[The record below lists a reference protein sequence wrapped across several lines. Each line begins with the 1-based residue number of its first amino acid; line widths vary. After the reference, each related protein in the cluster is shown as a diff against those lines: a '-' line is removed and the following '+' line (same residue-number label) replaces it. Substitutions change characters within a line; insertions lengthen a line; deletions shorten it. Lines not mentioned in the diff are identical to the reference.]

1 MTACY
6 TFYSYKGG
14 SGRTTTLLNTTKH
27 LIEELGASPEKPML
41 LVDADLESA
50 GLTYFF
56 DCQDKF
62 TDMFNG
68 SIHTCKLLNSYDI
81 VLDKRGAET
90 VFGKG
95 GRLKKS
101 LAPIIRVLAPHFKDA
116 NLPALLGDLNL
127 SSIECDILQ
136 KIADVCSSY
145 FENPLSVDEDNLLDL
160 EKYSKAL
167 NSLISA
173 LSQIEKDGALSKEQK
188 IALKEEKITEFL
200 PAYKFADV
208 SHFFG
213 KEYGTVKFLG
223 VDVSYSGEQ
232 LVANTSIAAIKK
244 LIVTCNKNN
253 YCALLFDS
261 GAGVQSSANALH
273 KTSDAIVCC
282 MRPSQQFI
290 SGTRLQ
296 LVTYEQLLIEKQ
308 ELKDGKDKKIVLIVP
323 TAVPDLSAE
332 TAKLEEAS
340 FTDIQKIA
348 TDFAHVVDGY
358 FCMPE
363 NSVHEVSLFKWREQI
378 LGVKDAHELS
388 ADVRAISDR
397 YASENTMPEDA
408 KKAYAI
414 YKELAKKLIQN
425 T

>member
-27 LIEELGASPEKPML
+27 LLDQLQASPEKPLL

-50 GLTYFF
+50 GLTYYF
-56 DCQDKF
+56 DSADKF
-62 TDMFNG
+62 TDIFNG
-68 SIHTCKLLNSYDI
+68 SLHTCKVLNAYDI

-90 VFGKG
+90 VFGKNTG
-95 GRLKKS
+95 IKKG
-101 LAPIIRVLAPHFKDA
+101 LAPVIRVLAPHFKEVD
-116 NLPALLGDLNL
+116 LGSVLEGVSL
-127 SSIECDILQ
+127 SSVECDILQ

-145 FENPLSVDEDNLLDL
+145 FENPLSVDESNLVIC
-160 EKYSKAL
+160 EKYGKPL
-167 NSLISA
+167 NSLI
-173 LSQIEKDGALSKEQK
+173 GALN
-188 IALKEEKITEFL
+188 EKVCEFL
-200 PAYKFADV
+200 PAYAFLDV
-208 SHFFG
+208 SRFFG

-232 LVANTSIAAIKK
+232 LVANTSVAAIKK
-244 LIVTCNKNN
+244 LIFTCSKNN
-253 YCALLFDS
+253 YCAVLFDS

-296 LVTYEQLLIEKQ
+296 LVTYEQLLIEKRDN
-308 ELKDGKDKKIVLIVP
+308 KDSKDKKMVIILP
-323 TAVPDLSAE
+323 TAVPGESKE
-332 TAKLEEAS
+332 TMRLQEAS
-340 FTDIQKIA
+340 FEAIQKIA
-348 TDFAHVVDGY
+348 KDFEQVADGS
-358 FCMPE
+358 FCTPE

-378 LGVKDAHELS
+378 LGVKDAHELPK
-388 ADVRAISDR
+388 DVRLISDR
-397 YASENTMPEDA
+397 YASLDTMPEDA
-408 KKAYAI
+408 KQAYEV
-414 YKELAKKLIQN
+414 YAKVAKRLIEN